1 MIVDLDIS
9 GEKTMFSGSS
19 EEDMAYAKTF
29 WQSVQLMPPME
40 SRLVSCDIK
49 QRLKKAPPGSQPVN
63 IKIPGR
69 EPPQKLQQFL
79 EDAKLQ
85 EKAQEWEKLQ
95 KLSRLRDEDIQ
106 LINKHRLTRIE
117 KE

>member
-1 MIVDLDIS
+1 MATMIVDLDIS

-49 QRLKKAPPGSQPVN
+49 QRLKKAPPGSQ
-63 IKIPGR
+63 R
-69 EPPQKLQQFL
+69 EFSSHAFQSVTDSVTHPTPSSLVKV
-79 EDAKLQ
+79 
-85 EKAQEWEKLQ
+85 
-95 KLSRLRDEDIQ
+95 
-106 LINKHRLTRIE
+106 
-117 KE
+117 

>member
-1 MIVDLDIS
+1 
-9 GEKTMFSGSS
+9 MFV
-19 EEDMAYAKTF
+19 E
-29 WQSVQLMPPME
+29 
-40 SRLVSCDIK
+40 
-49 QRLKKAPPGSQPVN
+49 
-63 IKIPGR
+63 
-69 EPPQKLQQFL
+69 LQQFL

-117 KE
+117 VNYIPK